1 MNTGVSVIICCHNS
15 EDRLP
20 KVLESLGK
28 QADVDQLRWEIIIVD
43 NASTDNTR
51 GIIKKYLEEHPLPVK
66 VVSEP
71 EPGLSYARGTGMKA
85 AQYDFICFVD
95 DDNWIHERYIAK
107 VHEILVRHADV
118 GLCGGRGIP
127 AFETTAPDWFET
139 FQNAYAVGP
148 QWTSSGYMTDEIN
161 RLYGAGMT
169 LRRSAWHA
177 LESNGFSYHLTGR
190 KGKSLSSGEDS
201 ELSVALQLA
210 GYRLWYEPS
219 LTFFHYMP
227 AVRLNYA
234 YLKNLFRAFGRAD
247 VVITVYYSF
256 FNEFS
261 YLKKKVIRNYY
272 LCFIYNV
279 YSLFKLLGNFLFSG
293 GNKTNRMRR
302 KLNLVRGLSR
312 TIEHGRM
319 VRRYKYLVA
328 SIEGSKWIAD
338 TRT

>member
-15 EDRLP
+15 ENRLP
-20 KVLESLGK
+20 KVLDALSNQEGM
-28 QADVDQLRWEIIIVD
+28 DQLRWEIIIVD
-43 NASTDNTR
+43 NASTDDTQ
-51 GIIKKYLEEHPLPVK
+51 GTVKEYLERHPLPIK
-66 VVSEP
+66 VISEP
-71 EPGLSYARGTGMKA
+71 KPGLSFARHAGMKSS
-85 AQYDFICFVD
+85 QYEFVCFVD
-95 DDNWIHERYIAK
+95 DDNWIHERYIAT
-107 VHEILVRHADV
+107 VHEILVRHHDV

-127 AFETTAPDWFET
+127 VFETTPPDWFET

-148 QWTSSGYMTDEIN
+148 QWSSSGYMTDEIN

-169 LRRSAWHA
+169 LRKSAWHM

-261 YLKKKVIRNYY
+261 SLKKKIIRNYY
-272 LCFIYNV
+272 LCLGYNA
-279 YSLFKLLGNFLFSG
+279 YSLVKLLLKLLVTG
-293 GNKTNRMRR
+293 GSKSNRMRGQ
-302 KLNLVRGLSR
+302 LNLLRGLSR
-312 TIEHGRM
+312 MIEQGKMARS
-319 VRRYKYLVA
+319 YKFLVG
-328 SIEGSKWIAD
+328 SIAGSEWIAEN
-338 TRT
+338 RN